1 MSCASE
7 VKQIQITGGAH
18 IMGSKKKRQ
27 SKKKSQVN
35 DNNDGKMVVTKQQ
48 QQGGQCNMT
57 SGYQAPLQVSNAAP
71 LSQAFEPPITA
82 AMKAAAI
89 PLAGPALPTAYTGG
103 GSGSDGKQSHQTKV
117 ELRKPKAAKSV
128 HLHSKKAEV
137 STKTHHPKKKTR
149 KIMLGL
155 VSLKKRQTKAK
166 RIGEKVKEMPLDQLK
181 KHLVEKGLIKTTSK
195 APESILRQIAAD
207 AQIVSGHGL

>member
-1 MSCASE
+1 
-7 VKQIQITGGAH
+7 
-18 IMGSKKKRQ
+18 MGSKKKRH
-27 SKKKSQVN
+27 SKKRSQVEKG
-35 DNNDGKMVVTKQQ
+35 DNDGKMVVTKQE
-48 QQGGQCNMT
+48 GGQCKMT
-57 SGYQAPLQVSNAAP
+57 GYQAPLQVSNAAP

-103 GSGSDGKQSHQTKV
+103 SHTPKV
-117 ELRKPKAAKSV
+117 ELRKPKAAKAV
-128 HLHSKKAEV
+128 HLHSKKAV
-137 STKTHHPKKKTR
+137 SAKPIKAHLKKKTR
-149 KIMLGL
+149 KIVLGL
-155 VSLKKRQTKAK
+155 VSLKQRQTRAK

-181 KHLVEKGLIKTTSK
+181 KHLVEKGLIKSTSK

>member
-1 MSCASE
+1 
-7 VKQIQITGGAH
+7 
-18 IMGSKKKRQ
+18 MGSKKRRT
-27 SKKKSQVN
+27 SKKRSQV
-35 DNNDGKMVVTKQQ
+35 DKEEGDGKMVVTKQQ
-48 QQGGQCNMT
+48 QGGQCKMT
-57 SGYQAPLQVSNAAP
+57 GYQAPLQVSNAAP

-89 PLAGPALPTAYTGG
+89 PVAGPALPTAYTGG
-103 GSGSDGKQSHQTKV
+103 GSQQQTKV
-117 ELRKPKAAKSV
+117 ELRKPKTNKTV

-137 STKTHHPKKKTR
+137 SKPVKSHPKKKTR

-166 RIGEKVKEMPLDQLK
+166 RIGEKIKEMPLDQLK
-181 KHLVEKGLIKTTSK
+181 KHLVEKGLIKVSSK

-207 AQIVSGHGL
+207 AQIVGSGSC